1 MWHSASAAEMASVLA
16 LGFID
21 QGIAAYV
28 PAKGVVT
35 GDSV

>member
-1 MWHSASAAEMASVLA
+1 MWHSASAAEMAFALA

-21 QGIAAYV
+21 QGIAVYML
-28 PAKGVVT
+28 AKGVVT

>member
-1 MWHSASAAEMASVLA
+1 MASALA

-21 QGIAAYV
+21 QGIAVYV
-28 PAKGVVT
+28 PAKGAVT